1 MEERKSSRIEGTKG
15 RGCTAASRIYD
26 APIERRTLKTL
37 DVKRKGSW
45 LPRTYCKGSIRVV
58 EVAGSVAP
66 TFHHPPPTPALTLTP
81 PSPRAMKC
89 FHPTKSEDREER
101 DSRKREEPMYEF
113 LRESI
118 CVEQKMKGDVFGIRS
133 RILLNRRR

>member
-1 MEERKSSRIEGTKG
+1 MRQAQTESAEWRKG
-15 RGCTAASRIYD
+15 RVGVKCSEK
-26 APIERRTLKTL
+26 ERR
-37 DVKRKGSW
+37 
-45 LPRTYCKGSIRVV
+45 
-58 EVAGSVAP
+58 
-66 TFHHPPPTPALTLTP
+66 
-81 PSPRAMKC
+81 RAMKC

-133 RILLNRRR
+133 RIFLNRRR